1 MYRSY
6 GGTSLDCKG
15 NITFRFFQLCDRRRN
30 EKDEAGTRSED
41 PAVLYEKGMRLA
53 LLCYRRSLENLPNFI
68 TQEAHARQG

>member
-6 GGTSLDCKG
+6 GGTFLDCKG

-53 LLCYRRSLENLPNFI
+53 LQRYVGREIPV
-68 TQEAHARQG
+68 

>member
-53 LLCYRRSLENLPNFI
+53 LQRYVGREIPV
-68 TQEAHARQG
+68 